1 MQNILKLA
9 GLIVV
14 AAIGAFVLRALYI
27 AASRPGPVKP
37 APTVRVRAA
46 AADLPDGLLLRDS
59 DLVWKSMPRSG
70 APAGALVEGTP
81 DAPDLKG
88 DLLRHAVHAGTPLGA
103 SDVISPN
110 SPGFLAA
117 ALKPGMRAISVAIDD
132 VSGNAGLIEPG
143 DYVDVLLTQQI
154 ATTPGASN
162 APAAAGAADRTVETE
177 TIAERVRVLAVGTA
191 FKRPKDDETKPS
203 TANARAR
210 TVTFEVTP
218 RSAEAVTVAAHLGSL
233 SLALRSFATRER
245 DAPQPE
251 DVSEP
256 QTPPMWARDVSRGL
270 RAMTP
275 APQAATHAV
284 ASRANPG
291 GRPVVIYRGSRRSDS
306 FDAHS
311 LGLQSG
317 SAGAIPPLPTGALPS
332 APATPSGSA
341 AGAVPNAR
349 PAA

>member
-9 GLIVV
+9 ALIVV
-14 AAIGAFVLRALYI
+14 AAIGAFVLRALFI
-27 AASRPGPVKP
+27 AASRPGPAKP
-37 APTVRVRAA
+37 PAMVRIRAA

-59 DLVWKSMPRSG
+59 DLAWKSVPRSD
-70 APAGALVEGTP
+70 APTGALVEGQP
-81 DAPDLKG
+81 DAADLKG
-88 DLLRHAVHAGTPLGA
+88 DLLRHAVHAGAPLGA
-103 SDVISPN
+103 SDVISPS

-154 ATTPGASN
+154 ATTSGATN
-162 APAAAGAADRTVETE
+162 ASDRTVETE

-191 FKRPKDDETKPS
+191 FKRPKDDDTKPS

-218 RSAEAVTVAAHLGSL
+218 RSAEVVTVAAHLGSL
-233 SLALRSFATRER
+233 SLALRSFATRDR
-245 DAPQPE
+245 TPSQAE
-251 DVSEP
+251 DVIEP

-275 APQAATHAV
+275 PAAAPTHAGAPRAAATA
-284 ASRANPG
+284 RD
-291 GRPVVIYRGSRRSDS
+291 VVIYRGSKQSD
-306 FDAHS
+306 S
-311 LGLQSG
+311 LGLSSG
-317 SAGAIPPLPTGALPS
+317 SAGLLPPLPSGAPPAPPA
-332 APATPSGSA
+332 APAGAAPTAAASA
-341 AGAVPNAR
+341 H

>member
-1 MQNILKLA
+1 MQNTLKLA

-14 AAIGAFVLRALYI
+14 AAIGAIVLRALYV
-27 AASRPGPVKP
+27 AASRPGPAKP
-37 APTVRVRAA
+37 PAMVHVRAA

-59 DLVWKSMPRSG
+59 DLVWKNMPRG
-70 APAGALVEGTP
+70 DAPAGALVEGQP
-81 DAPDLKG
+81 DAADLKG

-103 SDVISPN
+103 SDVISPTA
-110 SPGFLAA
+110 PGFLAA

-154 ATTPGASN
+154 ATTGDQTS
-162 APAAAGAADRTVETE
+162 APTSDRTVETE

-191 FKRPKDDETKPS
+191 FKRPKDDDTKPS

-218 RSAEAVTVAAHLGSL
+218 RSAEVVTVAAHLGSL
-233 SLALRSFATRER
+233 SLALRSFATRDR
-245 DAPQPE
+245 SASQAE
-251 DVSEP
+251 DVIEP

-270 RAMTP
+270 RAVTS
-275 APQAATHAV
+275 ASHTAAHDGSAHAS
-284 ASRANPG
+284 ASA
-291 GRPVVIYRGSRRSDS
+291 RPVVIYRGSKQTD
-306 FDAHS
+306 S

-317 SAGAIPPLPTGALPS
+317 SAGLLPPLPSGTPPA
-332 APATPSGSA
+332 APAAKAGSM
-341 AGAVPNAR
+341 
-349 PAA
+349 PAATPTATASAHPAA

>member
-14 AAIGAFVLRALYI
+14 AAIGAFVLRSLYI

-37 APTVRVRAA
+37 PPTVRVRAA

-59 DLVWKSMPRSG
+59 DLVWKRMPRSD

-103 SDVISPN
+103 SDVISPS

-154 ATTPGASN
+154 ATAPGAAN
-162 APAAAGAADRTVETE
+162 ASLIAGTSDRTVETE

-233 SLALRSFATRER
+233 SLALRSFATRDR
-245 DAPQPE
+245 QAPQAE
-251 DVSEP
+251 DVIEP

-275 APQAATHAV
+275 AAPTSAHTAV
-284 ASRANPG
+284 SRASASA
-291 GRPVVIYRGSRRSDS
+291 RPVVIYRGSRQTDS
-306 FDAHS
+306 FGTNA
-311 LGLQSG
+311 LGAQNGAAG
-317 SAGAIPPLPTGALPS
+317 SVPPLPAGAPPS
-332 APATPSGSA
+332 APAAPPGSA
-341 AGAVPNAR
+341 AASAR

>member
-9 GLIVV
+9 GLIVI

-27 AASRPGPVKP
+27 AASRPGPAKP
-37 APTVRVRAA
+37 TPTVRIRAA

-59 DLVWKSMPRSG
+59 DLVWKSVPRAD

-81 DAPDLKG
+81 QAADLKG
-88 DLLRHAVHAGTPLGA
+88 DLLRHGVHAGAALGPA
-103 SDVISPN
+103 DVISPS

-143 DYVDVLLTQQI
+143 DYVDVLLTQQL
-154 ATTPGASN
+154 ATAPGAPN
-162 APAAAGAADRTVETE
+162 AAASPSDRTVETE

-191 FKRPKDDETKPS
+191 FKRPKDDDTKPS

-218 RSAEAVTVAAHLGSL
+218 RSAEVVTVAAHLGSL
-233 SLALRSFATRER
+233 SLALRSFATRDR
-245 DAPQPE
+245 HAAQAE
-251 DVSEP
+251 DVIEP
-256 QTPPMWARDVSRGL
+256 QTPPIWARDVSRGL

-275 APQAATHAV
+275 ARQAAAHASGLHASV
-284 ASRANPG
+284 AE
-291 GRPVVIYRGSRRSDS
+291 RPVVIYRGSKQTDS
-306 FDAHS
+306 FGMNAS
-311 LGLQSG
+311 GLQNG
-317 SAGAIPPLPTGALPS
+317 PAGLAPPLPPGAPPT
-332 APATPSGSA
+332 APAA
-341 AGAVPNAR
+341 PNATATASAH

>member
-14 AAIGAFVLRALYI
+14 AAIGAFVLRALYV

-37 APTVRVRAA
+37 PPMVRIRAA

-59 DLVWKSMPRSG
+59 DLMWKSMPRG
-70 APAGALVEGTP
+70 DAPAGALVEGTP

-88 DLLRHAVHAGTPLGA
+88 DLLRHAVHAGAPLGA

-154 ATTPGASN
+154 ATASGAQS
-162 APAAAGAADRTVETE
+162 ATDRTVETE

-191 FKRPKDDETKPS
+191 FKRPKDDDTKPS

-218 RSAEAVTVAAHLGSL
+218 RSAEVVTVAAHLGSL
-233 SLALRSFATRER
+233 SLALRSFATQDRQTHQ
-245 DAPQPE
+245 AE
-251 DVSEP
+251 DVIEP

-275 APQAATHAV
+275 APQAATHTAPPRLAV
-284 ASRANPG
+284 SA
-291 GRPVVIYRGSRRSDS
+291 RPVVIYRGSKQTD
-306 FDAHS
+306 S
-311 LGLQSG
+311 LGTNASG
-317 SAGAIPPLPTGALPS
+317 LPNASAGLLPPLPTGAPPS
-332 APATPSGSA
+332 APATAPGST
-341 AGAVPNAR
+341 PNASPTAAVSAH

>member
-9 GLIVV
+9 ALIVV
-14 AAIGAFVLRALYI
+14 AAIGAFVLRALFI
-27 AASRPGPVKP
+27 AASRPGPAKP
-37 APTVRVRAA
+37 PAMVRIRAA

-59 DLVWKSMPRSG
+59 DLAWKSVPRSD
-70 APAGALVEGTP
+70 APTGALVEGQA
-81 DAPDLKG
+81 DAADLKG
-88 DLLRHAVHAGTPLGA
+88 DLLRHAVHAGAPLGA
-103 SDVISPN
+103 SDVISPS

-154 ATTPGASN
+154 ATT
-162 APAAAGAADRTVETE
+162 AGATNASDRTVETE

-191 FKRPKDDETKPS
+191 FKRPKDDDTKPS

-218 RSAEAVTVAAHLGSL
+218 RSAEVVTVAAHLGSL
-233 SLALRSFATRER
+233 SLALRSFATRDR
-245 DAPQPE
+245 TASQAE
-251 DVSEP
+251 DVIEP

-275 APQAATHAV
+275 PPAAPTHVGSPRAV
-284 ASRANPG
+284 AAPRD
-291 GRPVVIYRGSRRSDS
+291 VVIYRGSKQTD
-306 FDAHS
+306 S
-311 LGLQSG
+311 LGLSNG
-317 SAGAIPPLPTGALPS
+317 SAGLPPLPPSTPAATAAPS
-332 APATPSGSA
+332 AAPAGATPTAAASA
-341 AGAVPNAR
+341 H

>member
-1 MQNILKLA
+1 MQNIFKLA
-9 GLIVV
+9 ALIVV
-14 AAIGAFVLRALYI
+14 AAIGAFVLRALFI
-27 AASRPGPVKP
+27 AASRPGPAKP
-37 APTVRVRAA
+37 PAMVRIRAA

-59 DLVWKSMPRSG
+59 DLAWKSVARSD
-70 APAGALVEGTP
+70 APTGALVEGQP
-81 DAPDLKG
+81 DAADLKG
-88 DLLRHAVHAGTPLGA
+88 DLLRHAVHAGAPLGA
-103 SDVISPN
+103 SDVISPS

-154 ATTPGASN
+154 ATT
-162 APAAAGAADRTVETE
+162 AGATNASDRTVETE

-191 FKRPKDDETKPS
+191 FKRPKDDDTKPS

-218 RSAEAVTVAAHLGSL
+218 RSAEVVTVAAHLGSL
-233 SLALRSFATRER
+233 SLALRSFATRDR
-245 DAPQPE
+245 TASQAE
-251 DVSEP
+251 DVIEP

-275 APQAATHAV
+275 PAATPARSGSSHA
-284 ASRANPG
+284 AAAPHD
-291 GRPVVIYRGSRRSDS
+291 VVIYRGSKQSDS
-306 FDAHS
+306 S
-311 LGLQSG
+311 GLLSG
-317 SAGAIPPLPTGALPS
+317 SAGLLPPLPSGAPPAAPPAAQPGTTPTGA
-332 APATPSGSA
+332 ATA
-341 AGAVPNAR
+341 H

>member
-14 AAIGAFVLRALYI
+14 AAIGAFVLRALYV
-27 AASRPGPVKP
+27 AASRPGPAKP
-37 APTVRVRAA
+37 PAMVSIRAA

-59 DLVWKSMPRSG
+59 DLTWKSMPRSD
-70 APAGALVEGTP
+70 APTGALVDGQA
-81 DAPDLKG
+81 DAVDLKG
-88 DLLRHAVHAGTPLGA
+88 DLLRHAVKAGTPLGA
-103 SDVISPN
+103 SDVISPS

-117 ALKPGMRAISVAIDD
+117 ALQPGMRAISVAIDD

-154 ATTPGASN
+154 PTATGTPTPS
-162 APAAAGAADRTVETE
+162 DRTVETE

-191 FKRPKDDETKPS
+191 FKRPKDDDTKPS

-218 RSAEAVTVAAHLGSL
+218 RSAEVVTVGAHLGSL
-233 SLALRSFATRER
+233 SLALRSFATRDR
-245 DAPQPE
+245 QASQPE
-251 DVSEP
+251 DVIEP

-275 APQAATHAV
+275 APQAPTHA
-284 ASRANPG
+284 ASPRQAASARA
-291 GRPVVIYRGSRRSDS
+291 VVVYRGSKQT
-306 FDAHS
+306 DALGANS
-311 LGLQSG
+311 LGLPTAAAAAPG
-317 SAGAIPPLPTGALPS
+317 VPPLPSGTPPAGPAATPGALPGT
-332 APATPSGSA
+332 ATTPH
-341 AGAVPNAR
+341 

>member
-14 AAIGAFVLRALYI
+14 AAIGAFVLRALYV
-27 AASRPGPVKP
+27 AASRPGPAKP
-37 APTVRVRAA
+37 TPTVRVRAA

-59 DLVWKSMPRSG
+59 DLIWKSVPRG
-70 APAGALVEGTP
+70 DAPAGALVEGAP
-81 DAPDLKG
+81 DTADLKG
-88 DLLRHAVHAGTPLGA
+88 DLLRHGVHAGAALGPA
-103 SDVISPN
+103 DVISPS

-154 ATTPGASN
+154 ATAPGAST
-162 APAAAGAADRTVETE
+162 APTLAAGTDRTVETE

-191 FKRPKDDETKPS
+191 FKRPKDDDTKPS

-218 RSAEAVTVAAHLGSL
+218 RSAEVVTVAAHLGSL
-233 SLALRSFATRER
+233 SLALRSFATRDR
-245 DAPQPE
+245 HASQAE
-251 DVSEP
+251 DVIEP

-275 APQAATHAV
+275 APQAAAHSASLHAS
-284 ASRANPG
+284 AAA
-291 GRPVVIYRGSRRSDS
+291 RPVVIYRGSKQTDS
-306 FDAHS
+306 FGMNGA
-311 LGLQSG
+311 GLPNG
-317 SAGAIPPLPTGALPS
+317 PAGLAPPLPPGAPPS
-332 APATPSGSA
+332 APAAPNTSA
-341 AGAVPNAR
+341 TASAH

>member
-9 GLIVV
+9 ALIVV
-14 AAIGAFVLRALYI
+14 AAIGAFVLRALFI
-27 AASRPGPVKP
+27 AASRPGPAKP
-37 APTVRVRAA
+37 PAMVRIRAA

-59 DLVWKSMPRSG
+59 DLAWKSVPRSD
-70 APAGALVEGTP
+70 APTGALVEGQP
-81 DAPDLKG
+81 DAADLKG
-88 DLLRHAVHAGTPLGA
+88 DLLRHAVHAGAPLGA
-103 SDVISPN
+103 SDVISPS

-154 ATTPGASN
+154 ATTPGATN
-162 APAAAGAADRTVETE
+162 ASDRTVETE

-191 FKRPKDDETKPS
+191 FKRPKDDDTKPS

-218 RSAEAVTVAAHLGSL
+218 RSAEVVTVAAHLGSL
-233 SLALRSFATRER
+233 SLALRSFATRDR
-245 DAPQPE
+245 NASQAE
-251 DVSEP
+251 DVIEP

-275 APQAATHAV
+275 PAAAPARAGSPRVAAA
-284 ASRANPG
+284 ARD
-291 GRPVVIYRGSRRSDS
+291 VVIYRGSKQSD
-306 FDAHS
+306 S
-311 LGLQSG
+311 LGLSNG
-317 SAGAIPPLPTGALPS
+317 SAGLTPPLPSGAPPAPPA
-332 APATPSGSA
+332 APAGAPSTVAASA
-341 AGAVPNAR
+341 H